1 MSKESLQRAAHPLLI
16 STIWCIID
24 VLMAS
29 NCQSSDMSQFNL
41 FSNHVNGNLKFLPR
55 LHFTKNI
62 HANCKTVT
70 TVFFLTDEGKMVEVE
85 SDLKKKCK
93 IFGDGRRW
101 RGDWPLF
108 IGPLTSPGAHQQAP
122 NRQKQKHFCQ
132 KYTTMKTNCHITNHL
147 ESKYKFCDKSFSIYL
162 HIFRFKHAYWL
173 NINYWYNRKFL

>member
-29 NCQSSDMSQFNL
+29 NCQSSDISQFNL

-55 LHFTKNI
+55 LHFTINI

-70 TVFFLTDEGKMVEVE
+70 TVCFFLLTDEGKMVEVE

-122 NRQKQKHFCQ
+122 NRQKQNNFKI
-132 KYTTMKTNCHITNHL
+132 MKRQN
-147 ESKYKFCDKSFSIYL
+147 SKIV
-162 HIFRFKHAYWL
+162 IFRKLYCKKKEFD
-173 NINYWYNRKFL
+173 